1 MIILRFFFSLQIL
14 YFTLFIFSGIF
25 WMSIIVFNFVL
36 LPSLEFL
43 THVIVGGST
52 THSAVWGLV
61 GPLLSWTFSALWI
74 LPLFV
79 LSKVVNSL
87 WFQDIAD
94 QAYKRSRGRPQTF
107 PSLGKA
113 LADILFSLLLQSF
126 FLIQGMLASLLPLPG
141 IGYFVSTVH
150 MCLLYS
156 LYAFEYSWYNRG
168 WEVHKRLAYIESGWP
183 YFVGFGFP
191 LALLTAMPSSYIISG
206 CVFSI
211 LFPLFI
217 ISANEAD
224 TSCATF
230 EYPLKLFG
238 LVIQMS
244 NAVFRHSLTKSTRA
258 GGQPSSTKGTPVK
271 QVKVAETKKQY

>member
-1 MIILRFFFSLQIL
+1 
-14 YFTLFIFSGIF
+14 
-25 WMSIIVFNFVL
+25 MSIIAFNYLL

-43 THVIVGGST
+43 THIIFGGSA
-52 THSAVWGLV
+52 THGIVWGWV
-61 GPLLSWTFSALWI
+61 DPLLSWTFSALWI

-141 IGYFVSTVH
+141 IGYIISTLHV
-150 MCLLYS
+150 CLLYS

-168 WEVHKRLAYIESGWP
+168 WEVHKRLAFIETGWP

-191 LALLTAMPSSYIISG
+191 LAFLTAMPSSYIISG

-224 TSCATF
+224 TSSATYV
-230 EYPLKLFG
+230 YPLKLFG

-244 NAVFRHSLTKSTRA
+244 NAVFRHSLTKSVRP
-258 GGQPSSTKGTPVK
+258 GGQPSSTKDTPVK
-271 QVKVAETKKQY
+271 KVKVADPKK

>member
-61 GPLLSWTFSALWI
+61 GPLLSWTFNALWI

-141 IGYFVSTVH
+141 IGYFVSQFI
-150 MCLLYS
+150 C
-156 LYAFEYSWYNRG
+156 
-168 WEVHKRLAYIESGWP
+168 AYFILCMHS
-183 YFVGFGFP
+183 
-191 LALLTAMPSSYIISG
+191 
-206 CVFSI
+206 SI
-211 LFPLFI
+211 LGTTEDGRFI
-217 ISANEAD
+217 NDWPILRVA
-224 TSCATF
+224 
-230 EYPLKLFG
+230 G
-238 LVIQMS
+238 LTLS
-244 NAVFRHSLTKSTRA
+244 DSDFHW
-258 GGQPSSTKGTPVK
+258 PS
-271 QVKVAETKKQY
+271 